1 VKITTA
7 QLRQIIKE
15 EIESA
20 MLESHSSYD
29 KYVNRIGSLSMD
41 FAPIKREIE
50 HDETLT
56 PEQKR
61 DLLAQVEARK
71 KKTSTDSVIY
81 TGF

>member
-1 VKITTA
+1 MKLSA
-7 QLRQIIKE
+7 SQLRRIIKE
-15 EIESA
+15 EIESV
-20 MLESHSSYD
+20 MLESHSDYDSY
-29 KYVNRIGSLSMD
+29 VRRIGSLSMD

-61 DLLAQVEARK
+61 DLLAQVEVRK